1 MPLAFAGCTSAL
13 VLSLMLCV
21 GCAKRYRV
29 EGMVLAVDRPS
40 RTLTVSHRAI
50 PGFMPAMVMP
60 FRAAAGEPLDTVQPG
75 SRIHFQLHVKRDASL
90 AKRIS
95 VVETR
100 EIEDGM
106 RLETPAETLSVGD
119 MTPDFALTAED
130 GRTVRLSDFAG
141 RLVAINFLYTRCPLP
156 EVCPRLA
163 ASFAS
168 LQRRFRDWIPDRFT
182 MLSITLDPQY
192 DSPEV
197 LARYARSVRADPRG
211 WRFLTGPKDDVAAIA
226 RRFGLIHWPEEGLIV
241 HTSVTALIG
250 SDGRLKAL
258 VEGSSYRLEQLADL
272 VEHEL
277 AGGAAKR

>member
-1 MPLAFAGCTSAL
+1 
-13 VLSLMLCV
+13 
-21 GCAKRYRV
+21 
-29 EGMVLAVDRPS
+29 
-40 RTLTVSHRAI
+40 
-50 PGFMPAMVMP
+50 MPAMVMP
-60 FRAAAGEPLDTVQPG
+60 FRAAEGEPLDGVQPG
-75 SRIHFQLHVKRDASL
+75 SRVNFDLQVKRNASVV
-90 AKRIS
+90 KRIS

-100 EIEDGM
+100 EIDEGV
-106 RLETPAETLSVGD
+106 RLQVPPETLAVGETPPGFT
-119 MTPDFALTAED
+119 LTAED
-130 GRTVRLSDFAG
+130 GRTVRLSDYAG
-141 RLVAINFLYTRCPLP
+141 KLVAINFLYTRCPLP

-163 ASFAS
+163 ASFSS
-168 LQRRFRDWIPDRFT
+168 LQRRFRDRIPDRFT

-197 LARYARSVRADPRG
+197 LARYARSLRADPRG
-211 WRFLTGPKDDVAAIA
+211 WRFLTGTKEDVAAVA

-272 VEHEL
+272 VEHHL